1 MFARQRKFLSKVVGN
16 VLYLIGW
23 ALAVL
28 VIAQVI
34 ILSVTSGTPL
44 IPLLLGGIGV
54 IVWVI
59 AMRLKYILA
68 KR

>member
-28 VIAQVI
+28 VIAQAI
-34 ILSVTSGTPL
+34 ILSVTSGNPL
-44 IPLLLGGIGV
+44 IPLLVGGIGV
-54 IVWVI
+54 TVWLI
-59 AMRLKYILA
+59 AIGLKKILA
-68 KR
+68 GR

>member
-1 MFARQRKFLSKVVGN
+1 MFARIKKFLSKVVGN

-28 VIAQVI
+28 VIAQAI

-54 IVWVI
+54 IVWLI
-59 AMRLKYILA
+59 AIGLKKILA
-68 KR
+68 GR